1 MREAWKRIWTYV
13 GLVVVFSAVCESI
26 ILLGTRS
33 IGSGRG
39 YYVQAIMWMPAL
51 AAFATC
57 RIRGK
62 PLAELG
68 FGWPKRK
75 YILVAWLLP
84 LAYCLLAYVPVWL
97 SPWGSFYDE
106 AFVNRVSHD
115 FGLTRLP
122 APLQIGIYVLFAGT
136 LGVIRST
143 NTLGEEI
150 GWRGFLVPE
159 LAKVTSFGGV
169 VAFTTVLWVLYHAPA
184 LIFADYNAG
193 TPWWYG
199 LICFTLLCLF
209 GCVSFAWLRL
219 KSGSV
224 WPPAI
229 LHASHNLFVQQ
240 VFDPLT
246 VDTGR
251 TRWLLTEFGIVLALA
266 MGVAAVWFWL
276 HRGEVER
283 PLKVPA

>member
-1 MREAWKRIWTYV
+1 MSEAWKRIWTYV
-13 GLVVVFSAVCESI
+13 GLVIVFSAVCESI
-26 ILLGTRS
+26 ILLGTHS

-51 AAFATC
+51 AAFAAC
-57 RIRGK
+57 RLRGK

-68 FGWPKRK
+68 FGWPARK
-75 YILVAWLLP
+75 YVLIAWLLP

-97 SPWGSFYDE
+97 SPWGSFYDA
-106 AFVNRVSHD
+106 AFVNRMSRD

-122 APLQIGIYVLFAGT
+122 AVLQISIYVLFAGT

-159 LAKVTSFGGV
+159 LAKVMPFGGV
-169 VAFTTVLWVLYHAPA
+169 VAFTAVLWVAYHAPA

-199 LICFTLLCLF
+199 LLCFSLLCLF
-209 GCVSFAWLRL
+209 SSVSFAWLRL

-224 WPPAI
+224 WPPVI

-246 VDTGR
+246 VDTRR
-251 TRWLLTEFGIVLALA
+251 TRWLLSEFGLALA
-266 MGVAAVWFWL
+266 LAVGVAAVWFWL
-276 HRGEVER
+276 RRREVEGAPR
-283 PLKVPA
+283 AAG

>member
-1 MREAWKRIWTYV
+1 M
-13 GLVVVFSAVCESI
+13 CESI

-122 APLQIGIYVLFAGT
+122 APLQIGIYLLFAGT

-150 GWRGFLVPE
+150 GWRGILVPE

-193 TPWWYG
+193 PRGGTG
-199 LICFTLLCLF
+199 SSASRSCVCLAASPSPGF
-209 GCVSFAWLRL
+209 G
-219 KSGSV
+219 
-224 WPPAI
+224 
-229 LHASHNLFVQQ
+229 
-240 VFDPLT
+240 
-246 VDTGR
+246 
-251 TRWLLTEFGIVLALA
+251 
-266 MGVAAVWFWL
+266 
-276 HRGEVER
+276 
-283 PLKVPA
+283 